1 MLSNTD
7 LHLLAGLL
15 ITSRKPDCVEI
26 DIADLLRDEDGQSY
40 RDICIK
46 VLTSESG
53 PIAAAFAAV
62 EAKIHERRIDT
73 THFDRLSR
81 TLNEIPG
88 PIERAIVSSSGFTD
102 TAIAKADQLGLS
114 LYLLESQS
122 KQQIELSGIEIPPN
136 CQLDFD
142 EPRWEW
148 ISHGQVIFRPT
159 EEIPPQELALVSP
172 SLTIIDSARGRPA
185 GDLTLLQ
192 YFESIMR
199 KPAREILGAR
209 ADTMPDGQASII
221 LRINLDDRPVV
232 LVNNRRVTFDQ
243 IRVDAVLRRQTA
255 RRNTVFRILGNLST
269 HEPYGSAAI
278 AEYSNNNLLGLV
290 RQADDRTQ
298 IILIPHHDRRRTQ
311 IRNINLKG

>member
-102 TAIAKADQLGLS
+102 PAIAKAQQLGLS

-122 KQQIELSGIEIPPN
+122 KQQIELSGIKIPPN
-136 CQLDFD
+136 CELDFD

-148 ISHGQVIFRPT
+148 VSHGQVVFRPT
-159 EEIPPQELALVSP
+159 EDIPPEELARFSP
-172 SLTIIDSARGRPA
+172 SLTIVDSAQGTVVS
-185 GDLTLLQ
+185 GLTLMQ
-192 YFESIMR
+192 YFESIMCR
-199 KPAREILGAR
+199 PAREILGAQ
-209 ADTMPDGQASII
+209 ADTMPDGEASII
-221 LRINLDDRPVV
+221 LRINLQDRPVV
-232 LVNNRRVTFDQ
+232 LVNNRRVSFDQ

-255 RRNTVFRILGNLST
+255 RRNTVFSMLRNQKT
-269 HEPYGSAAI
+269 QQPYGSAAI

-290 RQADDRTQ
+290 RQADYRTQ
-298 IILIPHHDRRRTQ
+298 IVVIPPHDRRRAQ
-311 IRNINLKG
+311 IREKTLKR